1 MANGNR
7 QQTVVAEIEAQG
19 RPDTRR
25 PDAGVEAV
33 PGGERVPLFREGLS
47 WRARMG
53 IVIPQL
59 DLLTEPLLAR
69 ILPPGISF
77 HTSRLRRTGPTS
89 LESLHEMNRH
99 FESALT
105 LLPLPYLDIV
115 VYHCTMGSLCYDP
128 EKLVRDI
135 ETRTRLPGVVTLQ
148 AAQDALHHLG
158 TRRISLVT
166 PYPRDFNEAETEFLE
181 EREFSVVSVGGEPFD
196 DAGTMAM
203 VSPDEISLWVRR
215 ARRPETDAVFISCT
229 GIRSLEFIDALEDDL
244 GVPVVT
250 STSAMLWQVFRK
262 LGLNQTM
269 NGLGVLLRQ
278 RTP

>member
-1 MANGNR
+1 MANGDR
-7 QQTVVAEIEAQG
+7 QQTVIAETEAEG
-19 RPDTRR
+19 RPETRR
-25 PDAGVEAV
+25 SRAGVEAV
-33 PGGERVPLFREGLS
+33 PAGERVPSLLEGLS

-69 ILPPGISF
+69 ILPPGITF
-77 HTSRLRRTGPTS
+77 HTSRLRRTGPSS
-89 LESLHEMNRH
+89 LESLQEMNRH
-99 FESALT
+99 FDPALT

-128 EKLVRDI
+128 AKLVRDI
-135 ETRTRLPGVVTLQ
+135 ETRTRLPGVATLQ
-148 AAQDALHHLG
+148 AALDALHHLG
-158 TRRISLVT
+158 ARRISLVT
-166 PYPRDFNEAETEFLE
+166 PYPRDFNEAEAEFLE
-181 EREFSVVSVGGEPFD
+181 ERDFSVVSVGGEPFD
-196 DAGTMAM
+196 DAGAMAM

-269 NGLGVLLRQ
+269 DGLGVLLRR